1 MVVKIYAAAPSCSSA
16 VGYNERK
23 VAEGSAS
30 VLSSSAIKN
39 PENPMET
46 FLEFERGSL
55 RCQNMSFHA
64 SVNPGEGDHMTDEKI
79 REFVKDYMENSKF
92 GPISNVDQWFKTIR
106 IDFPVDPFDPAC
118 TFFSGC
124 LGTASMSLCQ
134 KDAQKENPAAAVSK

>member
-46 FLEFERGSL
+46 FLEYERGSL

-79 REFVKDYMENSKF
+79 REFVFLYGWIKM
-92 GPISNVDQWFKTIR
+92 GIR
-106 IDFPVDPFDPAC
+106 FRILTNGGA
-118 TFFSGC
+118 
-124 LGTASMSLCQ
+124 ASRH
-134 KDAQKENPAAAVSK
+134 